1 MLSSSIHYFGSP
13 RCILMNGIYY
23 YLIAFFIIWTASL
36 LFRNWLSGHGFEI
49 NFPVIMWKTDRLRGI
64 ISKISNFSPTFWKWY
79 MNVGIV
85 VCYIGMFAM
94 SWILLSSI
102 QTALEAPSVSIV
114 LPGVEIPGSP
124 IYVPFLSGFI
134 ALATVLIVHEFS
146 HGIQAVGEKIPIKS
160 VGLLL
165 VAILPGA
172 FVEPDEEELKKSSR
186 ISRLRVYGAGTM
198 ANITLALIALLVVSG
213 ISYEIPELFDENGI
227 EISRIV
233 GDSPSEGILKQGMV
247 IESIDGNKINDS
259 QSYMNIVSSFSPGD
273 NITVQTDQGSYNVV
287 LGKNPNNESVGFFG
301 IQASKHFELK
311 DNSLGELPW
320 ALFTLA
326 EIFQWVFTLN
336 LGIGLFNILPIK
348 PLDGGYML
356 EILLSY
362 RLSERHYKPIVNAV
376 SAIFA
381 LVIVFSLVAGF
392 L

>member
-1 MLSSSIHYFGSP
+1 
-13 RCILMNGIYY
+13 MNGIYY
-23 YLIAFFIIWTASL
+23 YLIAFFIIWILALTLKSKL
-36 LFRNWLSGHGFEI
+36 TNHGFEI
-49 NFPVIMWKTDRLRGI
+49 NFPIIMWKTDKLRGI

-85 VCYIGMFAM
+85 VCYIGMVAM
-94 SWILLSSI
+94 AWILLSSL
-102 QTALEAPSVSIV
+102 QTVFDTPSVSIV
-114 LPGVEIPGSP
+114 LPGVEIPRSP

-172 FVEPDEEELKKSSR
+172 FVEPDEDELKKASR

-198 ANITLALIALLVVSG
+198 ANITLALIALLIVSG
-213 ISYEIPELFDENGI
+213 ISYEIPTLFDEDGI

-233 GDSPSEGILKQGMV
+233 GDSPSEGILKQGMI
-247 IESIDGNKINDS
+247 IESIDGNKINNS
-259 QSYMNIVSSFSPGD
+259 QNYIDIVSSFSPGD
-273 NITVQTDQGSYNVV
+273 NVTVQTDQGNYNVV

-311 DNSLGELPW
+311 DNSMGDLPW

-326 EIFQWVFTLN
+326 EIFQWIFTLN

-362 RLSERHYKPIVNAV
+362 KLSENQYKPIVNSLSAV
-376 SAIFA
+376 FAI
-381 LVIVFSLVAGF
+381 VIVFSIVAGF
-392 L
+392 I